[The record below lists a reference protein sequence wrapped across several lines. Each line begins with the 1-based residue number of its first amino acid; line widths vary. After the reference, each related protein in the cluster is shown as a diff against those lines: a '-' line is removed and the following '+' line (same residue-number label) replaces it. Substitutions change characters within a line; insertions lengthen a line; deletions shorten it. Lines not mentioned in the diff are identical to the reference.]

1 MPDGVTYDFVQ
12 LHDLVALVRMGSEG
26 GQVSE
31 IDLASARRLRDRL
44 DLAIRKATTA
54 IRVRPWWAIPQAA

>member
-12 LHDLVALVRMGSEG
+12 LHDLVALVRMGPEDST
-26 GQVSE
+26 VAE

-44 DLAIRKATTA
+44 DHAISRATTA
-54 IRVRPWWAIPQAA
+54 ITRRPWWAVSQAA